1 MIFRAEGAFRAG
13 SRLDVS
19 GVKANVQRFREE
31 YHTVRRNLTERSLI
45 REGLR
50 IRTAGG
56 DSVTN
61 LKEPIE
67 AIQYL

>member
-1 MIFRAEGAFRAG
+1 LIFRAEGWFG
-13 SRLDVS
+13 PDL
-19 GVKANVQRFREE
+19 GWLREE
-31 YHTVRRNLTERSLI
+31 HHIAWRNLTERSPI
-45 REGLR
+45 REDLR